1 MEYYAAKKA
10 MCACRQNNYII
21 RLYMI
26 CIRHRYCDLH
36 KNGDKK
42 IRLVEYYAAIKKGCA
57 HVNKTDEID
66 DRWIDVKTGK
76 VISFFVPF

>member
-1 MEYYAAKKA
+1 
-10 MCACRQNNYII
+10 MCARRQNNYII
-21 RLYMI
+21 RLYLI

-36 KNGDKK
+36 KNGDKR
-42 IRLVEYYAAIKKGCA
+42 IRLVEYYAAIKEDV

-66 DRWIDVKTGK
+66 DRWIVIKTGK